1 MKYVLKIK
9 QLNQKQMNN
18 YGIDIIKLLYNFK
31 FIILLYVYYLL
42 FLLMF
47 QFYFKFNINTKFII
61 FIDHMQNQLFFIIII
76 MTNIL

>member
-31 FIILLYVYYLL
+31 FISKSEEEELL
-42 FLLMF
+42 
-47 QFYFKFNINTKFII
+47 IN
-61 FIDHMQNQLFFIIII
+61 DAP
-76 MTNIL
+76 